1 MTGVQTCALPILF
14 VVDMTQRIYVRP
26 QLNRILY
33 GLLGDWKL
41 VDRWWHSSN
50 KGFDGKAPNEV
61 YWSGEQGRQDVAA
74 YILKHTDTQG

>member
-1 MTGVQTCALPILF
+1 
-14 VVDMTQRIYVRP
+14 MTQIYTRNT
-26 QLNRILY
+26 LNRILY
-33 GLLGDWKL
+33 SLLGRSDL